1 MREFHVSMAFL
12 GQGDR
17 YYFQKRVGPFIS
29 GAIGKIGCFGGQ
41 IEEGES
47 FEEAASREVQEETG
61 LHFLP
66 QKFHY
71 RGQVRVLSDRDGM
84 EIRTKAEIFDVSIPQ
99 DTQIDA
105 VHGELVTIPAAD
117 LKSAKYMKEYTPAT
131 KAAVEKFF

>member
-71 RGQVRVLSDRDGM
+71 RGQVRVLSDRDGI
-84 EIRTKAEIFDVSIPQ
+84 EIRTKAEIFDVSMPQ
-99 DTQIDA
+99 EIQISA
-105 VHGELVTIPAAD
+105 VHGELVTILAGD
-117 LKSAKYMKEYTPAT
+117 LKGAKYMRKYTPAT
-131 KAAVEKFF
+131 RAAVEKFF